1 VEGSTPTLHRRS
13 LVGLL
18 CLAIAVS
25 ACAARERQRPLQ
37 TSRIEQGAGTLEE
50 ARKALEGRW
59 ELMTLN
65 VATADGRKAAIEATG
80 LLTSDAFGRLAI
92 EYRMSDAGQKT
103 LEGMGIK
110 SPNPVISTSGSV
122 VIDPQQKRITY
133 MAEDAQ
139 ARALGFDPDL
149 AARRA
154 NPFALERPRYYS
166 FESDGTLTLAT
177 RHDNGADAAVSR
189 WKKQS

>member
-1 VEGSTPTLHRRS
+1 MKGSRPRS
-13 LVGLL
+13 NRGTVVGLL
-18 CLAIAVS
+18 CLAMAAS

-65 VATADGRKAAIEATG
+65 VATADGRKAAVEATG
-80 LLTSDAFGRLAI
+80 VLNTDSFGRLSI

-103 LEGMGIK
+103 LEGMGIR
-110 SPNPVISTSGSV
+110 SPNPVISTTGSV

-133 MAEDAQ
+133 MADDAQ

-154 NPFALERPRYYS
+154 NPFSLERPRYYT
-166 FESDGTLTLAT
+166 FESDGTLSLAT
-177 RHDNGADAAVSR
+177 RHDNGSDASVSR
-189 WKKQS
+189 WKKGS